1 MTDANVT
8 IISKYQK
15 IMYAELNKEIVAQRK
30 VGNHTRN
37 FLKLL
42 RVVPLTGSCQ

>member
-15 IMYAELNKEIVAQRK
+15 IMYAELNKEIVANER
-30 VGNHTRN
+30 
-37 FLKLL
+37 
-42 RVVPLTGSCQ
+42 